1 MNDAAP
7 IQCVNCGTEQPFA
20 RIYCVECGSSLDA
33 AKPLGQTW
41 AGTFL
46 IFILLFCGATFIGFG
61 AIALGWG
68 MFDDIFDLPSSVGS
82 KTVGVIMLALATGC
96 GWGIWRLARR

>member
-7 IQCVNCGTEQPFA
+7 VQCVNCGSEQRFA
-20 RIYCVECGSSLDA
+20 RIYCAQCGCSLDA

-46 IFILLFCGATFIGFG
+46 IVILLLSAATLIGFVM
-61 AIALGWG
+61 ISLLIFG
-68 MFDDIFDLPSSVGS
+68 MDDVPLASLPIEA
-82 KTVGVIMLALATGC
+82 KAAGVAMLIVAAGC

>member
-7 IQCVNCGTEQPFA
+7 VQCVNCGMEQGFERVYCA
-20 RIYCVECGSSLDA
+20 RCGCSLDA

-46 IFILLFCGATFIGFG
+46 IVLLLFIGATLLGFG
-61 AIALGWG
+61 AIALGWSAFEDVFEAPAG
-68 MFDDIFDLPSSVGS
+68 ARP
-82 KTVGVIMLALATGC
+82 VGVAMLILAASC

>member
-1 MNDAAP
+1 MNGAAP
-7 IQCVNCGTEQPFA
+7 VRCVNCGTAQAFA
-20 RIYCVECGSSLDA
+20 RVYCARCGCSLDA

-46 IFILLFCGATFIGFG
+46 LIGLFFG
-61 AIALGWG
+61 AALLVGLGAITMVWG
-68 MFDDIFDLPSSVGS
+68 ASDFAAPSVWWGA
-82 KTVGVIMLALATGC
+82 VMLFGAAVC

>member
-1 MNDAAP
+1 MNGASP
-7 IQCVNCGTEQPFA
+7 IQCVNCGTQQPFA
-20 RIYCVECGSSLDA
+20 RIYCAQCGSSLDA

-46 IFILLFCGATFIGFG
+46 IFILLFCAATLIGFG

-68 MFDDIFDLPSSVGS
+68 LFGDIFAWPSSLGS
-82 KTVGVIMLALATGC
+82 KAVGLAMLAAATGC
-96 GWGIWRLARR
+96 VWGIWRLARR

>member
-7 IQCVNCGTEQPFA
+7 IRCVNCGLEQPFA
-20 RIYCVECGSSLDA
+20 RIYCARCRCSLDA

-46 IFILLFCGATFIGFG
+46 IVILLLSAATLVGFG
-61 AIALGWG
+61 AIALLFIA
-68 MFDDIFDLPSSVGS
+68 MEDVPIASLPLEA
-82 KTVGVIMLALATGC
+82 KAAGVAMMALAAGC
-96 GWGIWRLARR
+96 IWGIWRLARR

>member
-20 RIYCVECGSSLDA
+20 RIYCVQCGCSLDA

-46 IFILLFCGATFIGFG
+46 IFILLFCAATLIGFG

-68 MFDDIFDLPSSVGS
+68 LFDDLFVLPSSSGA
-82 KTVGVIMLALATGC
+82 KTVGIMMLALAMAC
-96 GWGIWRLARR
+96 IWGIWRLARR

>member
-1 MNDAAP
+1 MMDAAP
-7 IQCVNCGTEQPFA
+7 IQCVNCGLEQPFE
-20 RIYCVECGSSLDA
+20 RVYCAQCGCSLDA

-46 IFILLFCGATFIGFG
+46 LMLLLLIGATFIGFG
-61 AIALGWG
+61 AILLGWNA
-68 MFDDIFDLPSSVGS
+68 FDDVFEMPVGAQPL
-82 KTVGVIMLALATGC
+82 GFAMLILAAAC